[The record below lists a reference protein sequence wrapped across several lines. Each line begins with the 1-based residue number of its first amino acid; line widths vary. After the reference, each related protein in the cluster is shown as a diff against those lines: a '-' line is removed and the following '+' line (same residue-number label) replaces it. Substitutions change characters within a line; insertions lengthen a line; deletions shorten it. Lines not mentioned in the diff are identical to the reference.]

1 MLDETQLRLEAIH
14 FVRAL
19 RDRWVAVPN
28 AELRR
33 FSIHLKGQSGIFK
46 PAELTEPLS
55 LMTTIT
61 SKHTHDVIQGSCV
74 MYDFVTRDSDNE
86 SLKRCADAEQP
97 LIYFLQ
103 VTRRPSPEYVI
114 FAPVYVVEW
123 DDQQRRFL
131 VDLSEQRPSDI
142 AARATRQLGL
152 FRASSHEVE
161 KSYIVSS
168 VQQRL
173 IAARVRNEV
182 LEKTRRGCAVCGLRT
197 RALLDASPNG
207 VALCATHNRAFG
219 AGILTIDD
227 EGTIHVKLE
236 RKSIGDGDRAML
248 LAYDGA
254 KARMPVS

>member
-1 MLDETQLRLEAIH
+1 MQLRLEAIH

-33 FSIHLKGQSGIFK
+33 FRIHLKGQSGIFK

-55 LMTTIT
+55 LTTTIA
-61 SKHTHDVIQGSCV
+61 SKHTTDVIQGSCV

-114 FAPVYVVEW
+114 FAPVYVIGW
-123 DDQQRRFL
+123 DDELRQFL
-131 VDLSEQRPSDI
+131 VDLSEQRPSEI

-152 FRASSHEVE
+152 FRATSNEME
-161 KSYIVSS
+161 KSYIVSG

-173 IAARVRNEV
+173 DAARFRNAT
-182 LEKTRRGCAVCGLRT
+182 LERTRGCAVCGLKT

-207 VALCATHNRAFG
+207 LALCATHNRAFS
-219 AGILTIDD
+219 AGILTIDE
-227 EGTIHVKLE
+227 EGVIHVKLD
-236 RKSIGDGDRAML
+236 RRTIGDGERTML

-254 KARMPVS
+254 KARIPVS